1 MIKMIRPSCVALL
14 LLALL
19 GNLNGLNSGSSCA
32 PPISWPGPSS
42 SGWKQGGPNR
52 RRLGND
58 AVPPAVA
65 AVLRLVLRGGSAL
78 QFLGPADGGSPL
90 GTSPTQPPPQAGN
103 NADLLSQLSKDTLQA
118 ELERRGFDSV
128 GSKSVLAIRLNR
140 VMAEAGSPGP
150 GLQQPVSNAGGM
162 QHSQD
167 GEGRAVEGDMMD
179 VDAAG
184 KSAAPPTPAMRRM
197 EGRGERRASH
207 LEQRGR
213 RGNLVAYRTGGVR
226 EREGGRDGARSW
238 EGLKSGSMKV
248 STPPAKKG
256 PYRSTRGGRE
266 MGDSREGGSSVHLGS
281 GDAGNWRG
289 TGEGRGR
296 PYLTRRPGGRQR
308 GSSASCRYRE

>member
-1 MIKMIRPSCVALL
+1 MIKMIRPSCVVLL

-19 GNLNGLNSGSSCA
+19 GNLNGLNSRSSCA
-32 PPISWPGPSS
+32 PPISSPGPSS
-42 SGWKQGGPNR
+42 LGWKQGGPNS
-52 RRLGND
+52 RLGND

-90 GTSPTQPPPQAGN
+90 GTSQPPPQAGN

-167 GEGRAVEGDMMD
+167 GEGRAGEGDMMD

-184 KSAAPPTPAMRRM
+184 KSAVPPKPAMRRM

-256 PYRSTRGGRE
+256 PFRSTRGGRE
-266 MGDSREGGSSVHLGS
+266 MGDLPEGGSSAHPGA
-281 GDAGNWRG
+281 GDAGNWQG
-289 TGEGRGR
+289 AGEGHGQ
-296 PYLTRRPGGRQR
+296 PYPTRRPGGRQR